1 MHLSLLFLNPLI
13 SITDWDQGISKPK
26 AYLLFYYMDNDW
38 QEGDRLFFYKKFQ
51 VLNLKYDSQPNWTR
65 CLFKDYVIH
74 L

>member
-38 QEGDRLFFYKKFQ
+38 QEGDRLFFLQEVSGTEF
-51 VLNLKYDSQPNWTR
+51 
-65 CLFKDYVIH
+65 
-74 L
+74 

>member
-38 QEGDRLFFYKKFQ
+38 QEGDRLFFLQEVSGTEFEIWLTTE
-51 VLNLKYDSQPNWTR
+51 LN
-65 CLFKDYVIH
+65 
-74 L
+74 

>member
-38 QEGDRLFFYKKFQ
+38 QEGDRLFFYNKFQ
-51 VLNLKYDSQPNWTR
+51 VLNDSQLKWTR
-65 CLFKDYVIH
+65 CFFDDYVIH